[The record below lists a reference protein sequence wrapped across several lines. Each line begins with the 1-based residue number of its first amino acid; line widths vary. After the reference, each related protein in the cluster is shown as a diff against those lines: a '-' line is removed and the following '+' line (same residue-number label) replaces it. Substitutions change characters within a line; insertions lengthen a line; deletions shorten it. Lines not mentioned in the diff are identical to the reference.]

1 MEIVRPSAGDL
12 FAVSAATVKKLEA
25 TALSLGAMIDLVRGL
40 TVAPL
45 TVSQRQLVVA
55 AFKSFDRLD
64 PLTEALTG
72 ALARLR
78 TFAADIEDSNR
89 GGTNGRRV

>member
-1 MEIVRPSAGDL
+1 MEIVGPSAGDL
-12 FAVSAATVKKLEA
+12 FGVSAATVKKLEA
-25 TALSLGAMIDLVRGL
+25 TALMLGQMTDLVRSL

-45 TVSQRQLVVA
+45 TQSQRVMVVA
-55 AFKSFDRLD
+55 AFKSFSALD
-64 PLTEALTG
+64 PLIEALDG

-89 GGTNGRRV
+89 GGTNGR